1 MASFLASILICHW
14 PCHRSALSLCH
25 AVLAFDNSGS
35 VTVDDI
41 TASLPPVS
49 GSIIIGKL
57 EPINSLSRVLDSR
70 GLQKLSPQRYFL
82 KDTGM
87 IVRLQVWTCLRT
99 VQ

>member
-1 MASFLASILICHW
+1 MPL
-14 PCHRSALSLCH
+14 ALSSLSPVPLCH
-25 AVLAFDNSGS
+25 AVLAFDNSGL

-41 TASLPPVS
+41 TASLPQVS
-49 GSIIIGKL
+49 GSIGKL